1 MVATRACA
9 ALARWHTIDQYFHRP
24 HESGLTS
31 ISIDG
36 AFPLFQPQRDYG
48 QPRRSAVIAERGA
61 AATAHPLATLIAIDT
76 LRAGGNAVDAA
87 IAAAAALGV
96 IEPAMTGIGGDC
108 FVLIAPKGKDKV
120 IAYNG
125 AGRAPAAARPDWFLD
140 RGIGMIAPDSV
151 HSVTVP
157 GAVEAWCRLAQDH
170 GKLGIDRLLQPAI
183 QLAAK
188 GFAVAPRVAADWR
201 RNADRLRAD
210 PAARATL
217 LPKGKPPVAGDRI
230 AFPALARA
238 LKAIARDGADVF
250 YRGWIAEDIVR
261 RLKGEGSLQTRD
273 DFARHRGEYADP
285 ISTSYRGTRVWEC
298 PPPGQG
304 LTALLLLNI
313 LSECPE
319 ADGPLSVERCHAQ
332 IEASKL
338 AYGERD
344 RHLADPEHVH
354 VPVKRLLS
362 RAHAGHLAGMIDP
375 MRAATATA
383 ELLAP
388 HPDTTYLTVVDKD
401 RTAVS
406 FINSIYYGFGSA
418 RMAPKSGV
426 LLQNRGACFVV
437 DPSHPNCIGPGR
449 RPMHTI
455 IPAMVTKGGRPF
467 ISFGVMGGHFQP
479 VGQAHV
485 LGNMLDFGMDP
496 QAAIDCPR
504 LFFEDGGV
512 TVESGV
518 PDTLRQGLLD
528 RGHRIVPAEPDD
540 PLGGGQAIAIDWRRG
555 VLIAGSEPRKD
566 GLALGY

>member
-1 MVATRACA
+1 
-9 ALARWHTIDQYFHRP
+9 
-24 HESGLTS
+24 
-31 ISIDG
+31 
-36 AFPLFQPQRDYG
+36 
-48 QPRRSAVIAERGA
+48 VIAERGA
-61 AATAHPLATLIAIDT
+61 AATAHPLATLIAIDI

-87 IAAAAALGV
+87 IAAAAALAV

-108 FVLIAPKGKDKV
+108 FVLIAPKGRDKV

-125 AGRAPAAARPDWFLD
+125 AGRAPAAAGAEWFLD
-140 RGIGMIAPDSV
+140 RGIGQISSDSV

-157 GAVEAWCRLAQDH
+157 GAVEAWCRLADDH

-183 QLAAK
+183 DLAAK
-188 GFAVAPRVAADWR
+188 GFPVASKVAADWR
-201 RNADRLRAD
+201 RGADRLRTD
-210 PAARATL
+210 PAARAML
-217 LPKGKPPVAGDRI
+217 LPKGKAPSAGDRI
-230 AFPALARA
+230 AFPALAKA
-238 LKAIARDGADVF
+238 LKAIARDGADPF

-261 RLKGEGSLQTRD
+261 RLKTEGSLHTRE
-273 DFARHRGEYADP
+273 DFARHRGDYAAP
-285 ISTSYRGTRVWEC
+285 VSTGYRGTRVWEC

-313 LSECPE
+313 LAESPLA
-319 ADGPLSVERCHAQ
+319 ADPLSADRFHTQ

-338 AYGERD
+338 AYAERD
-344 RHLADPEHVH
+344 RHIADPQHVD
-354 VPVKRLLS
+354 VPVKRLLA
-362 RAHAGHLAGMIDP
+362 RAHAKRLAAAIDP
-375 MRAATATA
+375 ARAMTNAPAQ
-383 ELLAP
+383 LLLP

-418 RMAPKSGV
+418 RVAPKSGV
-426 LLQNRGACFVV
+426 VLQNRGACFVI
-437 DPSHPNCIGPGR
+437 DPGHPNCIGPSK

-455 IPAMVTKGGRPF
+455 IPAMVTKGGKPLA
-467 ISFGVMGGHFQP
+467 SFAVMGGHYQP

-485 LGNMLDFGMDP
+485 LGNMLDYGMDP
-496 QAAIDCPR
+496 QTALDCPR

-518 PDTLRQGLLD
+518 PDAVRRGLID
-528 RGHRIVPAEPDD
+528 RGHWIVPAEPDD
-540 PLGGGQAIAIDWRRG
+540 PLGGGQVIAIDWKRG

>member
-1 MVATRACA
+1 M
-9 ALARWHTIDQYFHRP
+9 
-24 HESGLTS
+24 
-31 ISIDG
+31 
-36 AFPLFQPQRDYG
+36 
-48 QPRRSAVIAERGA
+48 IAERGA

-96 IEPAMTGIGGDC
+96 VEPAMTGIGGDC
-108 FVLIAPKGKDKV
+108 FVLIAPKGSDRV

-125 AGRAPAAARPDWFLD
+125 AGRAPAAASADWFLE
-140 RGIGMIAPDSV
+140 RGITAVAPDSV

-157 GAVEAWCRLAQDH
+157 GAVEAWCRLAEDH

-188 GFAVAPRVAADWR
+188 GFAVAPKVAADWR
-201 RNADRLRAD
+201 RSADRLRAD

-217 LPKGKPPVAGDRI
+217 LPRGKAPNAGDRI
-230 AFPALARA
+230 AFPALAKA
-238 LKAIARDGADVF
+238 MKAIARGGADAF
-250 YRGWIAEDIVR
+250 YRGWIADDIVR
-261 RLKGEGSLQTRD
+261 RLRAEGGLHTRD
-273 DFARHRGEYADP
+273 DFARHRGDYAEP
-285 ISTSYRGTRVWEC
+285 ISTRYRGTRVWEC

-313 LSECPE
+313 LDAGPQ
-319 ADGPLSVERCHAQ
+319 ADDPISVARFHMQ

-338 AYGERD
+338 AYAERD
-344 RHLADPEHVH
+344 RHIADPEHID

-362 RAHAGHLAGMIDP
+362 RGHARRLAAAIDP
-375 MRAATATA
+375 MRAMPAVPSN
-383 ELLAP
+383 LLL

-406 FINSIYYGFGSA
+406 FINSIYYSFGSA

-426 LLQNRGACFVV
+426 VLQNRGACFVV
-437 DPSHPNCIGPGR
+437 QPGHPNCIGPAK

-455 IPAMVTKGGRPF
+455 IPAMVTKGGRAF
-467 ISFGVMGGHFQP
+467 VSFAVMGGHYQP

-496 QAAIDCPR
+496 QAALDCPR
-504 LFFEDGGV
+504 LFFEDDGV
-512 TVESGV
+512 TVESGI
-518 PDTLRQGLLD
+518 PGSLRQALAD
-528 RGHRIVPAEPDD
+528 RGHRIVPAEPDE
-540 PLGGGQAIAIDWRRG
+540 PLGGGQVIAIDWKRG

-566 GLALGY
+566 GLALCY

>member
-1 MVATRACA
+1 M
-9 ALARWHTIDQYFHRP
+9 
-24 HESGLTS
+24 
-31 ISIDG
+31 
-36 AFPLFQPQRDYG
+36 
-48 QPRRSAVIAERGA
+48 IAERGA
-61 AATAHPLATLIAIDT
+61 AATSHPLATLIAIDT
-76 LRAGGNAVDAA
+76 LRAGGNAIDAA

-108 FVLIAPKGKDKV
+108 FVLIAPKGSDRI

-125 AGRAPAAARPDWFLD
+125 AGRAPAAASAEWFLD
-140 RGIGMIAPDSV
+140 RGIGLISPDSV

-157 GAVEAWCRLAQDH
+157 GAVEAWCRLSKDH

-201 RNADRLRAD
+201 RSAERLRAD
-210 PAARATL
+210 PAARAVL
-217 LPKGKPPVAGDRI
+217 LPKGKAPNAGDRI

-238 LKAIARDGADVF
+238 LKAIARDGAEAF
-250 YRGWIAEDIVR
+250 YRGWIADDIVR
-261 RLKGEGSLQTRD
+261 RLKAEGGLHTRE
-273 DFARHRGEYADP
+273 DFARHRGDYAAP

-304 LTALLLLNI
+304 LTALMLLNI
-313 LSECPE
+313 LGECPGAE
-319 ADGPLSVERCHAQ
+319 GPLSAARCHTL

-338 AYGERD
+338 AYAERD
-344 RHLADPEHVH
+344 RHLADPQHAT

-362 RAHAGHLAGMIDP
+362 RAHAKRLAAAIDP
-375 MRAATATA
+375 RRAMADVPPG
-383 ELLAP
+383 LLLP

-437 DPSHPNCIGPGR
+437 EPGHPNCIGPSKR
-449 RPMHTI
+449 SMHTI
-455 IPAMVTKGGRPF
+455 IPAMVTKGGRPL
-467 ISFGVMGGHFQP
+467 ISFGVMGGQYQP
-479 VGQAHV
+479 VGQALV
-485 LGNMLDFGMDP
+485 LGNMLEFGMDP
-496 QAAIDCPR
+496 QAALDCPR
-504 LFFEDGGV
+504 LFFEEGGV
-512 TVESGV
+512 TVESGI
-518 PDTLRQGLLD
+518 PDDLRRALLD
-528 RGHRIVPAEPDD
+528 RGHRIVPAEPEE
-540 PLGGGQAIAIDWRRG
+540 PLGGGQVIAIDWKRG

>member
-1 MVATRACA
+1 
-9 ALARWHTIDQYFHRP
+9 
-24 HESGLTS
+24 
-31 ISIDG
+31 
-36 AFPLFQPQRDYG
+36 
-48 QPRRSAVIAERGA
+48 VIAERGA

-87 IAAAAALGV
+87 IAAAAALAV

-108 FVLIAPKGKDKV
+108 FVLIAPKGGDRV

-125 AGRAPAAARPDWFLD
+125 AGRAPAAASAEWFLD
-140 RGIGMIAPDSV
+140 RGIGLISPDSV

-157 GAVEAWCRLAQDH
+157 GAVEAWCRLSEDH

-188 GFAVAPRVAADWR
+188 GFSVAPKVAADWR
-201 RNADRLRAD
+201 RGADRLRAD
-210 PAARATL
+210 PAARAAL
-217 LPKGKPPVAGDRI
+217 LPKGKAPSAGDRL
-230 AFPALARA
+230 AFPPLARA
-238 LKAIARDGADVF
+238 LKAIARDGADAF
-250 YRGWIAEDIVR
+250 YRGWIANDIVR
-261 RLKGEGSLQTRD
+261 RLKAEGSLHTRE
-273 DFARHRGEYADP
+273 DFARHRGDYAAP
-285 ISTSYRGTRVWEC
+285 VSTNYRGTRVWEC

-304 LTALLLLNI
+304 LTALMLLNI
-313 LSECPE
+313 LAECPQAE
-319 ADGPLSVERCHAQ
+319 GPLSAARCHTQ

-338 AYGERD
+338 AYAERD
-344 RHLADPEHVH
+344 RHLADPEHVA

-362 RAHAGHLAGMIDP
+362 RPHAKRLAAAIDP
-375 MRAATATA
+375 MRAMPAVSPG
-383 ELLAP
+383 LLLP

-437 DPSHPNCIGPGR
+437 DPGHPNCIGSAK

-455 IPAMVTKGGRPF
+455 IPAMVTKGGRPL
-467 ISFGVMGGHFQP
+467 ISFAVMGGHYQP

-496 QAAIDCPR
+496 QAALDCPR

-512 TVESGV
+512 TVESGI
-518 PDTLRQGLLD
+518 PDALRRDLID
-528 RGHRIVPAEPDD
+528 RGHQIVPAEPDD
-540 PLGGGQAIAIDWRRG
+540 PLGGGQVIAIDWRRG

>member
-1 MVATRACA
+1 
-9 ALARWHTIDQYFHRP
+9 
-24 HESGLTS
+24 
-31 ISIDG
+31 
-36 AFPLFQPQRDYG
+36 
-48 QPRRSAVIAERGA
+48 VIAERGA

-87 IAAAAALGV
+87 IAAAAALAV

-108 FVLIAPKGKDKV
+108 FVLIAPKGSDRI

-125 AGRAPAAARPDWFLD
+125 AGRAPAAAGVDWFLE
-140 RGIGMIAPDSV
+140 RGIDRIAPDSV

-157 GAVEAWCRLAQDH
+157 GAVDAWCRLSEDH

-188 GFAVAPRVAADWR
+188 GFPVAPKVAADWR

-210 PAARATL
+210 PAARAAL
-217 LPKGKPPVAGDRI
+217 LPKGRAPDAGDRL

-238 LKAIARDGADVF
+238 LKAIAKNGAEPF
-250 YRGWIAEDIVR
+250 YRGWIADDIVR
-261 RLKGEGSLQTRD
+261 RLRAEGSLHTRE
-273 DFARHRGEYADP
+273 DFARHRGDYAEP
-285 ISTSYRGTRVWEC
+285 ISTGYRGTRVWEC

-304 LTALLLLNI
+304 LAALLLFNI
-313 LSECPE
+313 LRECPPPE
-319 ADGPLSVERCHAQ
+319 DPLSVSRFHIQ

-338 AYGERD
+338 AYAERD
-344 RHLADPEHVH
+344 RHLADPEHAA

-362 RAHAGHLAGMIDP
+362 RAHAKRLAAAIDP
-375 MRAATATA
+375 MRAMTAVQPG
-383 ELLAP
+383 LLLP

-406 FINSIYYGFGSA
+406 FINSIYYSFGSA

-426 LLQNRGACFVV
+426 ILQNRGACFVV
-437 DPSHPNCIGPGR
+437 QPGHPNCVGPAKR
-449 RPMHTI
+449 SMHTI
-455 IPAMVTKGGRPF
+455 IPAMVTRGGRAF
-467 ISFGVMGGHFQP
+467 ISFAVMGGHFQP

-485 LGNMLDFGMDP
+485 LGNMLDYGMDP
-496 QAAIDCPR
+496 QSALDYPR
-504 LFFEDGGV
+504 LFFEEGGV
-512 TVESGV
+512 TTESGI
-518 PDTLRQGLLD
+518 PDAVRYGLLE

-540 PLGGGQAIAIDWRRG
+540 PLGGGQVIAIDWKRG
-555 VLIAGSEPRKD
+555 VLVAGSEPRKD